1 MLHNHSDLTN
11 CAPGHTAFDDK
22 PWILKL
28 VKFVQDV
35 LAQDRVRVIG
45 VCFGHQIV
53 GRAMGVKVDR
63 STAGW
68 EAAVTPMELT
78 ERGRELFKHE
88 KLVVPLVLRCCEFA
102 LTAQPRICTKCTA
115 ISSAHIQKGSRGLA
129 HHRAVRLRGCT

>member
-1 MLHNHSDLTN
+1 MWLTG
-11 CAPGHTAFDDK
+11 APGHTAFDDK

-35 LAQDRVRVIG
+35 LAQDRLRVIG

-68 EAAVTPMELT
+68 EAAVTPMDLT
-78 ERGRELFKHE
+78 EKGKKLFRQE
-88 KLVVPLVLRCCEFA
+88 KLVVLRCPA
-102 LTAQPRICTKCTA
+102 WL
-115 ISSAHIQKGSRGLA
+115 
-129 HHRAVRLRGCT
+129 